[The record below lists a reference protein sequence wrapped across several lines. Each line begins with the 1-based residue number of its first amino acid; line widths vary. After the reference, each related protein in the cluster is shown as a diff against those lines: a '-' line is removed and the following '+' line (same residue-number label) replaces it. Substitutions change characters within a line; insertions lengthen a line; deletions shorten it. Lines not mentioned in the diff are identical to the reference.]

1 MLLTL
6 FGQNLGTLYPA
17 AVLLSVIYP
26 SALGSSITAAQ
37 IAAGNGPD
45 GAVATWS
52 GSAASPL
59 VSTTT
64 SFAGP
69 TTQLSIGT
77 RYRFA
82 VVWWDGSRYSN
93 VAVSAEFTT
102 SASVSVASSG
112 RSGNFNGTAFP
123 RPRVSLSVVGR
134 AGIFAGQVSGVIQ
147 TPPFNGFVIVVRD
160 TPVKLSIMPY
170 TVLEV

>member
-6 FGQNLGTLYPA
+6 LGQNLGTSYPA
-17 AVLLSVIYP
+17 AVLLSVVYP
-26 SALGSSITAAQ
+26 SALGTVITAAQ
-37 IAAGNGPD
+37 IAAGNGPT
-45 GAVATWS
+45 GATATWS

-59 VSTTT
+59 VSTTA

-69 TTQLSIGT
+69 TTELSIGT

-93 VAVSAEFTT
+93 VAVSSEFVT
-102 SASVSVASSG
+102 APSVGVVSTG

-123 RPRVSLSVVGR
+123 RPRVSLSVIGR
-134 AGIFAGQVSGVIQ
+134 AGIFAGQADGVIQ
-147 TPPFNGFVIVVRD
+147 RPPFNGFVIVVRD

>member
-6 FGQNLGTLYPA
+6 LGQNLGTSYPD
-17 AVLLSVIYP
+17 AVLLSVVYP
-26 SALGSSITAAQ
+26 SALGTVITAAQ
-37 IAAGNGPD
+37 IAAGNGPT
-45 GAVATWS
+45 GATATWS

-69 TTQLSIGT
+69 TTELSIGT

-82 VVWWDGSRYSN
+82 VVWWDGTRYSN
-93 VAVSAEFTT
+93 VAMSPEFATA
-102 SASVSVASSG
+102 ASVGVVSVG
-112 RSGNFNGTAFP
+112 RSGNFSGTAFP
-123 RPRVSLSVVGR
+123 RPSVSLTITGR
-134 AGIFAGQVSGVIQ
+134 SGIFGGSSSGVIQ
-147 TPPFNGFVIVVRD
+147 TQTLTGLIIVVQD
-160 TPVKLSIMPY
+160 TTLKLSIMPY